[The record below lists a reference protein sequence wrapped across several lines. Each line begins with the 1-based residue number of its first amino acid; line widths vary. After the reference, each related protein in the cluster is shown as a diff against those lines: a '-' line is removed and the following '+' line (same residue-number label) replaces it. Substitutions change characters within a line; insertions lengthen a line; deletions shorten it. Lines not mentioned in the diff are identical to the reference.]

1 MRRCASPGSR
11 VTGIGESGANSMR
24 VCHVIEGGATGA
36 LQMVLLMAEVQRRM
50 GYEVLIAYSR
60 RPGAPADLR
69 ARVNPAIELVHLRM
83 RPLVPYLATWCWGL
97 ASLLRRW
104 NPDILHTHGARAGF
118 LGRLVAGRR
127 FARRAFHSSHCI
139 TLMRLNFSRVERALH
154 RALERLANT
163 VCPAVYLAC
172 DEPERAVIKRE
183 LQAPVRLLENA
194 LEEGLESAYRRQSDQ
209 SADVRQVVTC
219 ARIADQKDPSLF
231 ADICRTVREARP
243 EIEFMWIGDGDRTQ
257 RRMLERAGV
266 NVTGWMA
273 REDALR
279 RVAESCVYLCTSPWE
294 VNSVAV
300 LEAMTL
306 KAPVLCRRAEWS
318 EATVRDGVTGHL
330 FDDVQS
336 AVRLLLSADSAWRM
350 ETAEAAY
357 AMAKERFG
365 QARFAAD
372 LARIYRQEAGA

>member
-1 MRRCASPGSR
+1 MR
-11 VTGIGESGANSMR
+11 I
-24 VCHVIEGGATGA
+24 CHVIESGATGA
-36 LQMVLLMAEVQRRM
+36 LQMVQLMAEVQRGM
-50 GYEVLIAYSR
+50 GNEVLIVYSR

-69 ARVNPAIELVHLRM
+69 QQVNPAIGLVHLRM
-83 RPLVPYLATWCWGL
+83 RPLVPYLATWCWQF
-97 ASLLRRW
+97 ASVLRRYK
-104 NPDILHTHGARAGF
+104 PDVVHSHGSRAGF
-118 LGRLVAGRR
+118 LGRLVVGRR
-127 FARRAFHSSHCI
+127 FARRTFHSSHCI
-139 TLMRLNFSRVERALH
+139 SLMHLNFSRVEHALF

-163 VCPAVYLAC
+163 VCPTVYLAC
-172 DEPERAVIKRE
+172 DEPERAIITRE
-183 LQAPVRLLENA
+183 IRAPVRLLENA
-194 LEEGLESAYRRQSDQ
+194 LEEGLESAYRRQSDR

-219 ARIADQKDPSLF
+219 ARIADQKDPSMF

-279 RVAESCVYLCTSPWE
+279 RVAESCVYLSTSPWE

-318 EATVRDGVTGHL
+318 EATLRDGVTGHL

-357 AMAKERFG
+357 AAARERFG

-372 LARIYRQEAGA
+372 LARIYREEAGA

>member
-1 MRRCASPGSR
+1 MR
-11 VTGIGESGANSMR
+11 I
-24 VCHVIEGGATGA
+24 CHVIESGATGA
-36 LQMVLLMAEVQRRM
+36 LQMVLLMAEVQRGM
-50 GYEVLIAYSR
+50 GDEVLIVYSR

-69 ARVNPAIELVHLRM
+69 ARVHPAIELVHLRM

-104 NPDILHTHGARAGF
+104 NPDIVHSHGSRAGF

-127 FARRAFHSSHCI
+127 FARRAFHSTHGISF
-139 TLMRLNFSRVERALH
+139 MRLDMSRVELALY
-154 RALERLANT
+154 RALERLANK

-172 DEPERAVIKRE
+172 DEPERALIARE
-183 LQAPVRLLENA
+183 IQAPVRLLENA
-194 LEEGLESAYRRQSDQ
+194 LEEGLESAHRRQSNQ

-231 ADICRTVREARP
+231 ADICRAVRQVRP

-279 RVAESCVYLCTSPWE
+279 RVAGSCVYLCTSLWE

-300 LEAMTL
+300 LEAMTV

-318 EATVRDGVTGHL
+318 EAMIRDGETGRL
-330 FDDVQS
+330 FDDAKS
-336 AVRLLLSADSAWRM
+336 AAEAILSEQTAWLH
-350 ETAEAAY
+350 EVAEAAWT
-357 AMAKERFG
+357 AAKDRFSE
-365 QARFAAD
+365 ARFAAG
-372 LARIYRQEAGA
+372 LTRIYRETLASTSGSL

>member
-1 MRRCASPGSR
+1 MR
-11 VTGIGESGANSMR
+11 I
-24 VCHVIEGGATGA
+24 CHVIESGATGS
-36 LQMVLLMAEVQRRM
+36 LQMVLFMAEVQRGM
-50 GYEVLIAYSR
+50 GNEVLIVYSR

-69 ARVNPAIELVHLRM
+69 ARVNPAIKLVHLRM
-83 RPLVPYLATWCWGL
+83 RPLVPFLATWCWGL
-97 ASLLRRW
+97 ASLLRQW
-104 NPDILHTHGARAGF
+104 NPDILHSHGARAGF

-127 FARRAFHSSHCI
+127 FARRAFHSAHGIS
-139 TLMRLNFSRVERALH
+139 LMRLNATRVERALY
-154 RALERLANT
+154 RTLERLANT
-163 VCPAVYLAC
+163 ICPAVYLAC
-172 DEPERAVIKRE
+172 DEPERELITRE
-183 LQAPVRLLENA
+183 IQAPVHLLENA
-194 LEEGLESAYRRQSDQ
+194 LEEGLESAYRRQGDQ

-231 ADICRTVREARP
+231 ADICRAVREARP
-243 EIEFMWIGDGDRTQ
+243 EIEFMWIGDGDRAQ

-279 RVAESCVYLCTSPWE
+279 RVAGSCVYLCTSLWE
-294 VNSVAV
+294 VTPVSV
-300 LEAMTL
+300 LEAMTV

-318 EATVRDGVTGHL
+318 EAFVRDGVTGRL

-357 AMAKERFG
+357 AVASKRFS